1 MKRIE
6 RNSKILK
13 EAEQDQPLKKTTIDL
28 SRLAPMKIKDKNKK
42 LKSKSLDYKTNTKGL
57 FGVGKL

>member
-1 MKRIE
+1 MGNLYEQERLKRIE

-13 EAEQDQPLKKTTIDL
+13 EAEQSQPLKKGTIQL
-28 SRLAPMKIKDKNKK
+28 SKLGSKGKK
-42 LKSKSLDYKTNTKGL
+42 LNYKTNTSGL

>member
-1 MKRIE
+1 MGSILDMERSKRIE

-13 EAEQDQPLKKTTIDL
+13 EAEQSQPLKKSTIETSKL
-28 SRLAPMKIKDKNKK
+28 GNVKGKK
-42 LKSKSLDYKTNTKGL
+42 LNYRTSTSGL